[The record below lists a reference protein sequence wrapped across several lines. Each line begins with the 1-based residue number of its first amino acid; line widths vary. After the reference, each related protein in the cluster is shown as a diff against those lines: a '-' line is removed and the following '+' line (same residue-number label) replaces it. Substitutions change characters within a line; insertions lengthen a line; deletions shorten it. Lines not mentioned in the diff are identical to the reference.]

1 MKFVNMYFRLSQ
13 AQKLQSFEHS
23 CRKECNRSAAVVSY
37 TLSRMPDVKTKNMD
51 SRAAAKKD
59 DSERR
64 PLAAAVSVL
73 TRKH

>member
-1 MKFVNMYFRLSQ
+1 
-13 AQKLQSFEHS
+13 
-23 CRKECNRSAAVVSY
+23 
-37 TLSRMPDVKTKNMD
+37 MD

-59 DSERR
+59 DRLRPISEIAVERR